1 MLGLGIYH
9 LDEVSAYTGIPKPTL
24 RSWFKPR
31 SDHVGRGPVFAS
43 DYRALNGDYA
53 VSFLNLID
61 AYVLSFFRKRGVKPA
76 VIRRAYTILQAE
88 LHTTHPFA
96 HADLCTDGN
105 SIIRESKKAGRINLI
120 DVIDRQMVF
129 SELQP
134 YMDRID
140 YGSATRLA
148 EAWRI
153 ANGVVIRPT
162 VGFGKPVIENTGIS
176 TYVIANQFK
185 ANKRDAGLVA
195 RLFDIA
201 ESDVVNAVEFEA
213 KYLRHRLAA

>member
-1 MLGLGIYH
+1 M
-9 LDEVSAYTGIPKPTL
+9 
-24 RSWFKPR
+24 
-31 SDHVGRGPVFAS
+31 
-43 DYRALNGDYA
+43 
-53 VSFLNLID
+53 
-61 AYVLSFFRKRGVKPA
+61 
-76 VIRRAYTILQAE
+76 
-88 LHTTHPFA
+88 
-96 HADLCTDGN
+96 
-105 SIIRESKKAGRINLI
+105 NLI

-134 YMDRID
+134 YMDRVD

-153 ANGVVIRPT
+153 ANGIIIRPT

-201 ESDVVNAVEFEA
+201 ESDVINAVEFEA

>member
-1 MLGLGIYH
+1 M
-9 LDEVSAYTGIPKPTL
+9 
-24 RSWFKPR
+24 
-31 SDHVGRGPVFAS
+31 FAS
-43 DYRALNGDYA
+43 DYHPSNGDYA

-61 AYVLSFFRKRGVKPA
+61 AYVLSFFRKRGVKPKI
-76 VIRRAYTILQAE
+76 IRRAYSILQAE

-105 SIIRESKKAGRINLI
+105 RIIKESKKAGRVNLI
-120 DVIDRQMVF
+120 DVIDKQMVF

-140 YGSATRLA
+140 YGTATRLA

-153 ANGVVIRPT
+153 STGVTIRPT
-162 VGFGKPVIENTGIS
+162 VAFGKPVIENTGIS
-176 TYVIANQFK
+176 TYVVANQFR
-185 ANKRDAGLVA
+185 ANKKDAGLVA
-195 RLFDIA
+195 RLFEIA
-201 ESDVVNAVEFEA
+201 ETDVVNAVDFED